1 MPMRHALRE
10 LTRSGLRAVYE
21 LFRSALFWSR
31 LATRVRTHF
40 ERALAAPSS
49 GEPAK
54 ESYKASG
61 PPRALGA
68 AAARPSGAALAFGTD
83 AILRRGKGVNSDP
96 ANTIN
101 QAQTRVTV
109 RCITVHTVSQRSSV
123 F

>member
-1 MPMRHALRE
+1 MLMRHALRE
-10 LTRSGLRAVYE
+10 LTSSGLRAVYE

-68 AAARPSGAALAFGTD
+68 AVGRPTSAALAFGTD
-83 AILRRGKGVNSDP
+83 AILQRGKERPKGKGGL
-96 ANTIN
+96 II
-101 QAQTRVTV
+101 R
-109 RCITVHTVSQRSSV
+109 
-123 F
+123 

>member
-54 ESYKASG
+54 ES
-61 PPRALGA
+61 
-68 AAARPSGAALAFGTD
+68 
-83 AILRRGKGVNSDP
+83 
-96 ANTIN
+96 
-101 QAQTRVTV
+101 
-109 RCITVHTVSQRSSV
+109 
-123 F
+123 

>member
-31 LATRVRTHF
+31 PAARARTHF

-54 ESYKASG
+54 VMYKAPG
-61 PPRALGA
+61 PPRARGGA
-68 AAARPSGAALAFGTD
+68 VGRLSAAALAFGMD
-83 AILRRGKGVNSDP
+83 AILRCGKRVNENVIHAYMNHD
-96 ANTIN
+96 AL
-101 QAQTRVTV
+101 
-109 RCITVHTVSQRSSV
+109 
-123 F
+123 

>member
-54 ESYKASG
+54 RRSHTKHTDHRGRSALPRRG
-61 PPRALGA
+61 PPARRSLSGRTPFPGA
-68 AAARPSGAALAFGTD
+68 
-83 AILRRGKGVNSDP
+83 GKGLKSIYN
-96 ANTIN
+96 
-101 QAQTRVTV
+101 RVP
-109 RCITVHTVSQRSSV
+109 RSCEV
-123 F
+123 

>member
-68 AAARPSGAALAFGTD
+68 AVGRLTSAALAFGTD
-83 AILRRGKGVNSDP
+83 ALPRRGKGVNP
-96 ANTIN
+96 TAL
-101 QAQTRVTV
+101 
-109 RCITVHTVSQRSSV
+109 
-123 F
+123 

>member
-31 LATRVRTHF
+31 LATRVRTHV

-54 ESYKASG
+54 ESYKAYG
-61 PPRALGA
+61 PPRALRASVG
-68 AAARPSGAALAFGTD
+68 RPTSVALAFGTD
-83 AILRRGKGVNSDP
+83 AISPGGERG
-96 ANTIN
+96 
-101 QAQTRVTV
+101 
-109 RCITVHTVSQRSSV
+109 
-123 F
+123 

>member
-83 AILRRGKGVNSDP
+83 AILRRGKGVKV
-96 ANTIN
+96 
-101 QAQTRVTV
+101 QTTV
-109 RCITVHTVSQRSSV
+109 LRSL
-123 F
+123 

>member
-1 MPMRHALRE
+1 MLMRHALRE
-10 LTRSGLRAVYE
+10 LTSNGLRAEYG

-54 ESYKASG
+54 ESYKAYG

-83 AILRRGKGVNSDP
+83 AILRGGN
-96 ANTIN
+96 
-101 QAQTRVTV
+101 
-109 RCITVHTVSQRSSV
+109 
-123 F
+123 

>member
-68 AAARPSGAALAFGTD
+68 AGLPRRGLAARRSLSGRTPFSGA
-83 AILRRGKGVNSDP
+83 GKGLTLSSKVAYSVS
-96 ANTIN
+96 
-101 QAQTRVTV
+101 RV
-109 RCITVHTVSQRSSV
+109 
-123 F
+123 